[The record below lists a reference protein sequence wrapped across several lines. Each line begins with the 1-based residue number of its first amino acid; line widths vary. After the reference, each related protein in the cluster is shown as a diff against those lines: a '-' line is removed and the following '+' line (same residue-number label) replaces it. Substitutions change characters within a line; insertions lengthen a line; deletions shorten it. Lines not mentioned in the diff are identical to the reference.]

1 MSEHGPELGAEDV
14 RVLFQEL
21 SDQLAASGVHAQL
34 FVVGGAAM
42 ALVYDQGRLT
52 RDVDA
57 LFVPAPE
64 VRQAAEAI
72 GDAHGLEPDW
82 LNDAAKGF
90 LPGQDEHPTTVFESE
105 SLLVQV
111 ASPEYLLVMKLY
123 ASRDERDLD
132 DAATLFDRL
141 GYTTAQQGLDLL
153 TSTYPSGL
161 LLPRH
166 RYVVQDVVERAAAR
180 RATQSPAPPAQAT
193 PVHREPALRRS
204 TASAEERRSKLP
216 PPSSFGRSSR
226 PTNDQQPPSLGR

>member
-1 MSEHGPELGAEDV
+1 MSRNGAELDAEDV
-14 RVLFQEL
+14 RALFQEL
-21 SDQLAASGVHAQL
+21 SDRLAGNGVHAQL

-42 ALVYDQGRLT
+42 ALAYDQGRLT

-72 GDAHGLEPDW
+72 GAVHGLEPDW

-90 LPGQDEHPTTVFESE
+90 LPGQDEHPATVFESE

-111 ASPEYLLVMKLY
+111 ASPEYLLAMKLH

-132 DAATLFDRL
+132 DAAILFGLL
-141 GYTTAQQGLDLL
+141 GYTSAQQGLDLL
-153 TSTYPSGL
+153 TSTYPTGR

-166 RYVVQDVVERAAAR
+166 RYIVEDVAERVAALRAA
-180 RATQSPAPPAQAT
+180 QSPAPRQA
-193 PVHREPALRRS
+193 EPRLPEAI
-204 TASAEERRSKLP
+204 EKRRSKLAP
-216 PPSSFGRSSR
+216 PESFGRSSGR
-226 PTNDQQPPSLGR
+226 PGGHEPPSLGR

>member
-1 MSEHGPELGAEDV
+1 MSDHGTELDAQDV
-14 RVLFQEL
+14 RALFREL
-21 SDQLAASGVHAQL
+21 SDRLAANGVHAQL

-42 ALVYDQGRLT
+42 ALAYDQGRLT

-72 GDAHGLEPDW
+72 GAARGLEPDW

-111 ASPEYLLVMKLY
+111 ASPEYLLAMKLH

-132 DAATLFDRL
+132 DAATLFALL
-141 GYTTAQQGLDLL
+141 GYTTAQQGIDLL
-153 TSTYPSGL
+153 TNTYPTDR

-166 RYVVQDVVERAAAR
+166 RYVVQDVAERAAAR
-180 RATQSPAPPAQAT
+180 HTSQSPMPRQAD
-193 PVHREPALRRS
+193 PRLSEAVP
-204 TASAEERRSKLP
+204 ERRSKLAP
-216 PPSSFGRSSR
+216 PESFGRDSGLSGGH
-226 PTNDQQPPSLGR
+226 QPPSLGR